1 MSNRSFRNPHLYA
14 QLVDFIDVDER
25 ASNFPKDIW
34 DPNDVKEDWFAD
46 HLAEEQK
53 QRMEKQNAAPVKRSH
68 IDFTGGRVK
77 EKDKDLSSTKKISRF
92 QPYGSGG
99 ESRGKTRW
107 G

>member
-34 DPNDVKEDWFAD
+34 DPNDVQEDWFAD

-53 QRMEKQNAAPVKRSH
+53 QRMEKQNAAPVKRTH

-77 EKDKDLSSTKKISRF
+77 EKERDPSSTKKISRF
-92 QPYGSGG
+92 QPYASG